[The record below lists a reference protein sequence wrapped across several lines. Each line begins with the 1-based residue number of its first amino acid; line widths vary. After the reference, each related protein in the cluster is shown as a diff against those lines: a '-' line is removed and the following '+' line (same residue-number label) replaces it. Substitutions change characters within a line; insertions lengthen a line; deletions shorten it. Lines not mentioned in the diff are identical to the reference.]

1 MLQGGSTITL
11 MPHTYIQIVN
21 NHAKSGGGIYIED
34 GNARIFIG
42 PCFFQLMDLHYP
54 YSDIDSV
61 ISLENNTADEAGS
74 AVYGGEIDNCYLQA
88 TNQQNIYKS
97 MVFAIVFKI
106 LDLPSF
112 VSQVSSNPFAV
123 VLCNLSNSF
132 TNAGSEIQIHRSEIQ
147 TPHVYPGQMF

>member
-1 MLQGGSTITL
+1 
-11 MPHTYIQIVN
+11 
-21 NHAKSGGGIYIED
+21 
-34 GNARIFIG
+34 
-42 PCFFQLMDLHYP
+42 MDLHYP

-123 VLCNLSNSF
+123 VLCNLSDSF
-132 TNAGSEIQIHRSEIQ
+132 TNAGSEIRIHRSEIQ
-147 TPHVYPGQMF
+147 TPHVYPGQMFQVPVTLYGQQNGSVPGIVHAHLLKICTSCSITRNSTNLVFM

>member
-1 MLQGGSTITL
+1 
-11 MPHTYIQIVN
+11 
-21 NHAKSGGGIYIED
+21 
-34 GNARIFIG
+34 
-42 PCFFQLMDLHYP
+42 MDLHYP

-74 AVYGGEIDNCYLQA
+74 AVYGGDIDNCYLQD
-88 TNQQNIYKS
+88 TSQRIIYKS

-123 VLCNLSNSF
+123 VLCNLSDSF
-132 TNAGSEIQIHRSEIQ
+132 TNAGSEIRIHRSEIQ
-147 TPHVYPGQMF
+147 TPHVYPGQMFQVPVTLYGQQNGSVPGIVHAHLLKICTSCSITRNSTNWVFM